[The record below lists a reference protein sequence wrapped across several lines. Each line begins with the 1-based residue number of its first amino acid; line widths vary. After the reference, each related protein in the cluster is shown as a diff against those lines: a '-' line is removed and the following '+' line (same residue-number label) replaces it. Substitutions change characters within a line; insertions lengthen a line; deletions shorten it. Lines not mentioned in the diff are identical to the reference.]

1 MEGRAYA
8 TDSRRTVMTFSTLLW
23 IILFGYAAYYG
34 GLITYDEFRK
44 DDIPLEAKVDE
55 EEIDISGEASE
66 FHPKDVKKESK
77 KKQNEKE
84 EREEAIMSGNIEIN
98 DLVPMVNEL
107 AEKGDES
114 LLASIVDDWQEVEQ
128 AA

>member
-1 MEGRAYA
+1 
-8 TDSRRTVMTFSTLLW
+8 MTFSTLLW

-77 KKQNEKE
+77 NKQNEKE
-84 EREEAIMSGNIEIN
+84 EREEGMTIILYLVGLEVFPAWIVHHHNKRTFKRCANNFLIE
-98 DLVPMVNEL
+98 
-107 AEKGDES
+107 
-114 LLASIVDDWQEVEQ
+114 
-128 AA
+128 

>member
-1 MEGRAYA
+1 MEGRTYA

-77 KKQNEKE
+77 NKQNEKE

>member
-1 MEGRAYA
+1 M
-8 TDSRRTVMTFSTLLW
+8 DNS
-23 IILFGYAAYYG
+23 FGYAAYYG

-77 KKQNEKE
+77 NKQNEKE

-107 AEKGDES
+107 AEKGDEFC
-114 LLASIVDDWQEVEQ
+114 
-128 AA
+128 

>member
-1 MEGRAYA
+1 MEGGAYA

-66 FHPKDVKKESK
+66 FHPTDVKKESK
-77 KKQNEKE
+77 NKQNEKE

-98 DLVPMVNEL
+98 DLLPMVNEL

-114 LLASIVDDWQEVEQ
+114 LLASIVNDWQEVEQ

>member
-1 MEGRAYA
+1 
-8 TDSRRTVMTFSTLLW
+8 MTFSTLLW

-77 KKQNEKE
+77 NKQNEKE

-107 AEKGDES
+107 AEKGGES

>member
-1 MEGRAYA
+1 
-8 TDSRRTVMTFSTLLW
+8 MTFSTLLW

-77 KKQNEKE
+77 NKQNEK
-84 EREEAIMSGNIEIN
+84 
-98 DLVPMVNEL
+98 
-107 AEKGDES
+107 AETLKS
-114 LLASIVDDWQEVEQ
+114 MTLYQWSMNLLKRAMNPC
-128 AA
+128 

>member
-1 MEGRAYA
+1 
-8 TDSRRTVMTFSTLLW
+8 MTFSTLLW

-77 KKQNEKE
+77 NKQNEKE

-128 AA
+128 TA

>member
-1 MEGRAYA
+1 MEGGAYA

-77 KKQNEKE
+77 NKQNEKE

>member
-1 MEGRAYA
+1 MEGGAYA
-8 TDSRRTVMTFSTLLW
+8 TNSRRTVMTFSTLLW

-77 KKQNEKE
+77 NKQNEKE

>member
-77 KKQNEKE
+77 NKQNEKE